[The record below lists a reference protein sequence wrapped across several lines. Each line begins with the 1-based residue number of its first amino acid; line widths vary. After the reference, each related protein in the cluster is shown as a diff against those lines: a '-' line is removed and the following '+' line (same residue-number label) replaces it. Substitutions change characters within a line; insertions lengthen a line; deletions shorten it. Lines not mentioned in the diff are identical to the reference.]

1 MEFLKGRH
9 IKAGHRTQS
18 FFPCLATHPL
28 RVTRHC
34 RSPSFRKMSTT
45 VSMGV
50 WSVTVKGLKFRMRLS
65 FSGCGL
71 LAGSSGGSSVKYMME
86 LLTMPSCLCLAFSR
100 TMTKKKNDKTH
111 TKHLVLNYPHLL
123 LYSISPRGVLRA
135 NSTVITSTSAKHLW
149 TWHPSHMLWEGGPCC
164 DKNVHCQYL
173 ARWAPTNMVLCKCPL
188 FFPRLQSTPKDQRSF
203 ILAFTPS
210 HHGLKFVRTRN
221 LISLPN
227 NLSTLIFTNELTTGL
242 NGIMNPRGMRNQ

>member
-9 IKAGHRTQS
+9 IKAGHSTHS

-100 TMTKKKNDKTH
+100 RMAKKKNAKTH
-111 TKHLVLNYPHLL
+111 TKNLVLNYPHLL
-123 LYSISPRGVLRA
+123 LYSISPRGVPRA
-135 NSTVITSTSAKHLW
+135 NSTVITSTWAKHLW
-149 TWHPSHMLWEGGPCC
+149 TWHPSHMLWERGPAVTRMFTANILQ
-164 DKNVHCQYL
+164 DGPPPTWPFANVHCFFLDSRALQKTKGPSSLLLHHLTMDWSSWGQETSFHCPITL
-173 ARWAPTNMVLCKCPL
+173 AHW
-188 FFPRLQSTPKDQRSF
+188 FLQTSLQ
-203 ILAFTPS
+203 LA
-210 HHGLKFVRTRN
+210 
-221 LISLPN
+221 
-227 NLSTLIFTNELTTGL
+227 
-242 NGIMNPRGMRNQ
+242 